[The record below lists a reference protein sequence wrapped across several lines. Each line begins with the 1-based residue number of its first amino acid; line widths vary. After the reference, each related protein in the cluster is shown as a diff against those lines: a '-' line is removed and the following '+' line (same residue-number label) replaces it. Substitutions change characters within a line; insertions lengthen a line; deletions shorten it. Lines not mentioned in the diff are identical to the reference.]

1 MRTVLSA
8 ICIFITSIVFAQREC
23 ATSAYTERLKSL
35 DPSLT
40 NRIVSIENFIS
51 LQKSQRDLG
60 NGETTVIKIPV
71 VVHVL
76 YNNAAEN
83 ISDDQIK
90 SQIIAL
96 NRDFRRNNADSVN
109 TPDRFKDVAADVQV
123 EFALATADAKG
134 AATTGI
140 VRKQTGAK
148 YFTND
153 DKIKFSFQGGDD
165 AWDSRY
171 YLNIWVGDLSTLL
184 GYSSIPGAA
193 ANVDGVVINYT
204 AFGTI
209 NVGSPYNMGRT
220 AVHEVGHWL
229 GLKHIWG
236 DTYCGDDLVGDTP
249 KQGNFTTG
257 CPNTFRSSC
266 DNGDLGD
273 MYMNYMDYT
282 NDACMNLFTQGQKQR
297 MLSLFSTG
305 GPRSLI
311 LSSRGLDAPWTVE
324 SPIDQ
329 PLSTAFKFYP
339 NPTNGDL
346 VLNFEYNADWI
357 GKTVS
362 VININGVTVS
372 KLQINSKTQK
382 ANLSE
387 LKPGMY
393 FIKGENGNEKVVAKF
408 IKL

>member
-1 MRTVLSA
+1 
-8 ICIFITSIVFAQREC
+8 
-23 ATSAYTERLKSL
+23 
-35 DPSLT
+35 
-40 NRIVSIENFIS
+40 
-51 LQKSQRDLG
+51 
-60 NGETTVIKIPV
+60 
-71 VVHVL
+71 
-76 YNNAAEN
+76 
-83 ISDDQIK
+83 
-90 SQIIAL
+90 
-96 NRDFRRNNADSVN
+96 
-109 TPDRFKDVAADVQV
+109 
-123 EFALATADAKG
+123 
-134 AATTGI
+134 
-140 VRKQTGAK
+140 
-148 YFTND
+148 
-153 DKIKFSFQGGDD
+153 
-165 AWDSRY
+165 
-171 YLNIWVGDLSTLL
+171 
-184 GYSSIPGAA
+184 
-193 ANVDGVVINYT
+193 
-204 AFGTI
+204 
-209 NVGSPYNMGRT
+209 
-220 AVHEVGHWL
+220 
-229 GLKHIWG
+229 
-236 DTYCGDDLVGDTP
+236 
-249 KQGNFTTG
+249 
-257 CPNTFRSSC
+257 
-266 DNGDLGD
+266 
-273 MYMNYMDYT
+273 MNYMDYT

-362 VININGVTVS
+362 IININGVTVS